1 MELIFVLNMQTG
13 LMLKMNIW
21 KLGREWG
28 EEKRQSYVNGV
39 RLGLC
44 YEAMPGMWQAFIQLQ
59 LGGYPGEQVF
69 MLHEPKVPQRSSL
82 WHHGIAQLI

>member
-13 LMLKMNIW
+13 LMLEMNIW
-21 KLGREWG
+21 KPRREWR
-28 EEKRQSYVNGV
+28 EEKRQSHDNGG

-59 LGGYPGEQVF
+59 LDGYPGEQVF
-69 MLHEPKVPQRSSL
+69 MLHGPRVP
-82 WHHGIAQLI
+82 